1 MCMPRSVMRRGSGRG
16 FARCS
21 SNGPTR
27 LPGVVGDGPGLDAV
41 HRATKRLGRLEHRAT
56 IRVDASLDLATSERG
71 DPALRRPA
79 VVGPI
84 PCVEVR
90 EHLVERH
97 DAQDAVALAPE
108 DDVRP
113 AADADGSMPA
123 AVHAHPTRGDG
134 VHEHA
139 LEARPRQERD
149 GKEVAVL
156 GTWYD

>member
-97 DAQDAVALAPE
+97 DAPDAVALAPE
-108 DDVRP
+108 D
-113 AADADGSMPA
+113 ASSEG
-123 AVHAHPTRGDG
+123 
-134 VHEHA
+134 
-139 LEARPRQERD
+139 ARPRITAAMSWSDSGSPSARIESQKTR
-149 GKEVAVL
+149 V
-156 GTWYD
+156 